1 MSLHTI
7 STDPLAQKRGGRGV
21 GRLCTKASW
30 GGVAGGWGSRRAER
44 PGKIVGRRGQ
54 GLGEASVLEFA
65 PFPLFGSA
73 PAKGTCVFRYTAAA
87 LP

>member
-1 MSLHTI
+1 M
-7 STDPLAQKRGGRGV
+7 
-21 GRLCTKASW
+21 
-30 GGVAGGWGSRRAER
+30 AGGWGSRRAER
-44 PGKIVGRRGQ
+44 PGKIVGRKGQ

-65 PFPLFGSA
+65 PSPLFGSA

>member
-1 MSLHTI
+1 M
-7 STDPLAQKRGGRGV
+7 

-65 PFPLFGSA
+65 PSPLLAQHPLRALVCSDTQLQ
-73 PAKGTCVFRYTAAA
+73 PCPDLQPVLWAKVAHPPTRPGF
-87 LP
+87 